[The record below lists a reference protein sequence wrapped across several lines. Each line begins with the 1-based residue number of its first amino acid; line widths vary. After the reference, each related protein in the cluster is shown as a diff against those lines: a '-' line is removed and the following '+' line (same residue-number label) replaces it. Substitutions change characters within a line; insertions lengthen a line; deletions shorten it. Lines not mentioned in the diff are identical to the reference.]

1 MQRNGTL
8 NADPAGDLLH
18 YHLQATLAVGLAG
31 VLALEDKCDGAKL
44 PELFAEQEQQRL
56 GQRQVAVLFAFAAA
70 HIQRHSFAV
79 DIDGRE
85 GEYLA

>member
-8 NADPAGDLLH
+8 DAGPAGGLLY

-31 VLALEDKCDGAKL
+31 VLSFEDKRDGAKL

-56 GQRQVAVLFAFAAA
+56 G
-70 HIQRHSFAV
+70 
-79 DIDGRE
+79 
-85 GEYLA
+85 